1 MNKQVEQIRAEIERQ
16 KDIFRPSIA
25 SINGNSTKVVLQD
38 LLNFIDDIEEEE
50 QQPEHDYFET
60 IYKCGKKPHWN
71 IGDTLAYY
79 EFYSDREGECVLGKV
94 TKVEFDEEQ
103 CDWFYTFEDG
113 SLSDEQS
120 LLEDQ
125 TYKKN

>member
-1 MNKQVEQIRAEIERQ
+1 MNDKEFLTWIYERMKNVHQEDEDVDYMIRFKNI
-16 KDIFRPSIA
+16 
-25 SINGNSTKVVLQD
+25 
-38 LLNFIDDIEEEE
+38 IDSMKTDV
-50 QQPEHDYFET
+50 QPEHSCIESVYQ
-60 IYKCGKKPHWN
+60 CGKKPHWN
-71 IGDTLAYY
+71 VGDTLAYY

-113 SLSDEQS
+113 SVYDEQS